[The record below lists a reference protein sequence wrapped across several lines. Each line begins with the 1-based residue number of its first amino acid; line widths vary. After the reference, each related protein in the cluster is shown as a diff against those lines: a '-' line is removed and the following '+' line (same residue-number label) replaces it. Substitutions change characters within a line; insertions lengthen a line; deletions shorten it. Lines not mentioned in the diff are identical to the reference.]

1 MNIDLTAP
9 TAASRRRPATA
20 GAQTSARL
28 GLGLN
33 VASHSLYSPR
43 AAAIRSSEIVRPLTA
58 TQPGAGASRRY
69 MLSDNSAYT
78 ARPSSQSLHTDSQFS
93 SPNLLKQMAGLQ
105 MASRRDDYPG
115 HENAKLVEI
124 DSAANAAAYARARG
138 RASSTWS
145 DACVSSPPIDS
156 PARGEEVTPE
166 GDAKHT
172 PWRKGAALPNSTL
185 CPGGGDPAVG
195 AAVPRRENAGN
206 ARRRLQLRDASTFYA
221 ARGPSTVSLECKS
234 HASFFGDRR
243 QPLASSSISRQ
254 HAIAAA
260 RSDPFGHTVSGRGH
274 WNVGPTIP

>member
-20 GAQTSARL
+20 GAQTGARL
-28 GLGLN
+28 GLGLS

-43 AAAIRSSEIVRPLTA
+43 AAAIRSSEIVRPLTT

-166 GDAKHT
+166 GDAK
-172 PWRKGAALPNSTL
+172 PPL
-185 CPGGGDPAVG
+185 
-195 AAVPRRENAGN
+195 PRRENAGN

-234 HASFFGDRR
+234 DASFFGDRR

>member
-1 MNIDLTAP
+1 MNVDLTAP

-20 GAQTSARL
+20 GAPGSRL
-28 GLGLN
+28 GLGLE
-33 VASHSLYSPR
+33 VASHPLYSPR
-43 AAAIRSSEIVRPLTA
+43 AAAIRSSDIVRPLTA

-78 ARPSSQSLHTDSQFS
+78 ARPSPQSFHTDSQFS

-124 DSAANAAAYARARG
+124 DSAANAAAYARARA

-145 DACVSSPPIDS
+145 DACVPSPSTDS
-156 PARGEEVTPE
+156 PSQGEEVTPE
-166 GDAKHT
+166 GDAK
-172 PWRKGAALPNSTL
+172 PPL
-185 CPGGGDPAVG
+185 
-195 AAVPRRENAGN
+195 PRRENAGN

-221 ARGPSTVSLECKS
+221 ARAPPTVSLECKS
-234 HASFFGDRR
+234 DGDHR

-274 WNVGPTIP
+274 WNVGPTIR

>member
-1 MNIDLTAP
+1 MNVDLTAP

-20 GAQTSARL
+20 GAQTGARL
-28 GLGLN
+28 GLGLE
-33 VASHSLYSPR
+33 VASHPLYSPR
-43 AAAIRSSEIVRPLTA
+43 AAAIRSSDIVRPLTA

-78 ARPSSQSLHTDSQFS
+78 ARPSSQSFHTDSQFS

-124 DSAANAAAYARARG
+124 DSAANAAAYARARA

-145 DACVSSPPIDS
+145 DACVPSPSTES
-156 PARGEEVTPE
+156 PSQGEEVTPE
-166 GDAKHT
+166 GDAK
-172 PWRKGAALPNSTL
+172 PPL
-185 CPGGGDPAVG
+185 
-195 AAVPRRENAGN
+195 PRRENAGN

-221 ARGPSTVSLECKS
+221 ARGPPTVSLECKS
-234 HASFFGDRR
+234 DGDRR

-274 WNVGPTIP
+274 WNVGPTIR